1 MNARTGWTLSTWALL
16 LATTLAYAATPIDL
30 RSISPLS
37 GDAVAGKDKA
47 AVCFGCHG
55 ASGVAVIPTFP
66 NLAGQP
72 AEYLYWRLV
81 AFKRAGLAD
90 SPMAP
95 LVAGLDDAAMRDL
108 AAYFSSQ
115 PAPAVAPSRSADAAL
130 EPGRRLFREGDP
142 ARGTPPCQGCHGTD
156 AGGHPD
162 ATRGAHWRVY
172 PALRGQHA
180 VYVEQRLRQMA
191 ADPTP
196 ATTSGHVM
204 GPVARTLDPGSM
216 ASIAAWLEAGAP

>member
-1 MNARTGWTLSTWALL
+1 MNARTRWTASTWALL
-16 LATTLAYAATPIDL
+16 LATTLAHAATPIDL

-55 ASGVAVIPTFP
+55 ASGVAAVPTFP

-81 AFKRAGLAD
+81 AFKRIPD
-90 SPMAP
+90 SPMTP
-95 LVAGLDDAAMRDL
+95 LVAGLDDVAMRDL

-115 PAPAVAPSRSADAAL
+115 SAPAVAPTGGANAAL
-130 EPGRRLFREGDP
+130 ETGRRLFREGDP

-156 AGGHPD
+156 AAGHAD
-162 ATRGAHWRVY
+162 APRSAHWRVY

-180 VYVEQRLRQMA
+180 GYVEQRLRQMA
-191 ADPTP
+191 ADPAP

-204 GPVARTLDPGSM
+204 GPVARTLDPD
-216 ASIAAWLEAGAP
+216 AIAAIAAWLEAGAP